1 MKHSLSLL
9 LILSLLCALLA
20 GCAGKAACPPAS
32 DGGNQEPSPKPEGAV
47 ARCRVVAVS
56 EGNTLLLADVDS
68 ERGDIYT
75 LDAGE
80 LSLEHDQAELGELLD
95 DGQLAVGALVEV
107 AFGGDI
113 LESYPAL
120 FGGVERITVLPDE
133 FDDRGARYLRVLND
147 LWGKDEGRNSSGVE
161 YISVDLAATSLPP
174 AERSAVAWPFA
185 QAHDAMPLA
194 LNYEQLCEEGYI
206 SGLEGEDIFPA
217 WENGVLFTITETAE
231 TDTFTATA
239 TRFDIPDNTAA
250 PKGLLATFY
259 LLPYGTESVF
269 NLTYTYQAYNSDN
282 TDITQTIVLSNQT
295 LPSTEMWTEGAS
307 ISYTLGISR
316 KKVTVTAGSLPT
328 WNTGSTETV
337 SETVVIN

>member
-1 MKHSLSLL
+1 MKRSLSLL

-20 GCAGKAACPPAS
+20 GCAGTACPPAS
-32 DGGNQEPSPKPEGAV
+32 GGGDQEPSPKGAPAT
-47 ARCRVVAVS
+47 ARCRVVSVS
-56 EGNTLLLADVDS
+56 ENNVLLLADVDS

-133 FDDRGARYLRVLND
+133 FDDRCALYLRVLND
-147 LWGKDEGRNSSGVE
+147 LWGKDEGLNSSGVE
-161 YISVDLAATSLPP
+161 YISVDLAATSLTP
-174 AERSAVAWPFA
+174 AERSAVAWTFA
-185 QAHDAMPLA
+185 QSHSAEPLE

-217 WENGVLFTITETAE
+217 WENGVLFTITETDDPV
-231 TDTFTATA
+231 T
-239 TRFDIPDNTAA
+239 
-250 PKGLLATFY
+250 
-259 LLPYGTESVF
+259 F
-269 NLTYTYQAYNSDN
+269 NLPS
-282 TDITQTIVLSNQT
+282 LSEGGE
-295 LPSTEMWTEGAS
+295 LPSMTQYN
-307 ISYTLGISR
+307 I
-316 KKVTVTAGSLPT
+316 K
-328 WNTGSTETV
+328 NTV
-337 SETVVIN
+337 SFDASKWRTALGAYGFSECVAAQDNSGVWGDYRINGPEWIS

>member
-1 MKHSLSLL
+1 MKRSLSLL

-20 GCAGKAACPPAS
+20 GCAGTACPPAS
-32 DGGNQEPSPKPEGAV
+32 DGGDQEPLPKTEGAV

-107 AFGGDI
+107 AYGGDI

-133 FDDRGARYLRVLND
+133 FDDRCALYLRVLND
-147 LWGKDEGRNSSGVE
+147 LWGKDEGLNSSGVE
-161 YISVDLAATSLPP
+161 YISVDLSATSLTP
-174 AERSAVAWPFA
+174 AERSAVAWTFA
-185 QAHDAMPLA
+185 QAHDAMPLE

-206 SGLEGEDIFPA
+206 SGLTGENAFPQ
-217 WENGVLFTITETAE
+217 WEKGILFTITETDE
-231 TDTFTATA
+231 
-239 TRFDIPDNTAA
+239 P
-250 PKGLLATFY
+250 
-259 LLPYGTESVF
+259 
-269 NLTYTYQAYNSDN
+269 
-282 TDITQTIVLSNQT
+282 VLFS
-295 LPSTEMWTEGAS
+295 LPSMSEGEEEPS
-307 ISYTLGISR
+307 MSQFNI
-316 KKVTVTAGSLPT
+316 K
-328 WNTGSTETV
+328 NTV
-337 SETVVIN
+337 SFDASKWRTALGAYGFSECVAVQNNDGVWGDYHINGPEWIS